1 MFKSSRDDDQ
11 IFVVFMGSR
20 NGNADASGEFANAFL
35 GVLAVAIVLI
45 VFVGLVNDSERRRS
59 RQWSF
64 PPLAMETQRGRPRYQ
79 PPLARPN
86 TTTAEI
92 QPLPRAYHSSY

>member
-20 NGNADASGEFANAFL
+20 NGTADASSEFANAFL

-45 VFVGLVNDSERRRS
+45 VFVGLLNDSERRRS
-59 RQWSF
+59 RQWSS
-64 PPLAMETQRGRPRYQ
+64 PLAMETQPGRASYQ
-79 PPLARPN
+79 LLRPYPTN
-86 TTTAEI
+86 TVMER
-92 QPLPRAYHSSY
+92 QPLPRAYYSRY